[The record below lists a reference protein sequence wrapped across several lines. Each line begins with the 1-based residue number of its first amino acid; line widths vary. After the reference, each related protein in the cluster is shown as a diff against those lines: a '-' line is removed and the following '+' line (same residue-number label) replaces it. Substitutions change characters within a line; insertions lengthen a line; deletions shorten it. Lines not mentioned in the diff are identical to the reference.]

1 MTTENVQAYIEYDQR
16 LLSQMNLACVEN
28 GVGHRSLGLW
38 EDARRTENVRRMTNG
53 VGESK

>member
-16 LLSQMNLACVEN
+16 LLSQMNLACVDD
-28 GVGHRSLGLW
+28 GGGRRSLGLW